1 MINKNFD
8 KNQIER
14 SFRISLVDTDI
25 TSNHSSEYHT
35 YSEKEK
41 GNCHFNYYRGLAS
54 LYAKQKF
61 ERIRLYLKACIQS
74 VNKDDLNEYDQI
86 FNLVKEFI
94 CQEFEDI
101 EQDLKTELS
110 IELKDKYDYL
120 QIPGKVEE
128 KFNSREFKFK
138 EILSHKMDGIMR
150 YVKDQMTLKFVKIR
164 KSELKPDSQNR
175 DAVKMQFPKD
185 AKWLN
190 VKFKYISDVEIEIH
204 YAGNFIGIFPHTSL
218 DGFHKGKTKTNLWDG
233 LLYIAQ
239 KGNIELVTLE
249 GLSKDAPRK
258 FIDRLNKALERALFK
273 EEGQRPIKFETI
285 DSSKYY
291 APHFG
296 VIDAQLS

>member
-1 MINKNFD
+1 MINKNFY

-94 CQEFEDI
+94 YQEFEDI

-218 DGFHKGKTKTNLWDG
+218 VGFHKGKTKTNLWHG

-239 KGNIELVTLE
+239 KGNIERATLE
-249 GLSKDAPRK
+249 GISKDAPRK

-291 APHFG
+291 VPRFG

>member
-1 MINKNFD
+1 MINKNFY

-94 CQEFEDI
+94 YQEFEDI

-110 IELKDKYDYL
+110 IELK
-120 QIPGKVEE
+120 VS
-128 KFNSREFKFK
+128 NVR
-138 EILSHKMDGIMR
+138 
-150 YVKDQMTLKFVKIR
+150 
-164 KSELKPDSQNR
+164 
-175 DAVKMQFPKD
+175 
-185 AKWLN
+185 LN
-190 VKFKYISDVEIEIH
+190 PS
-204 YAGNFIGIFPHTSL
+204 
-218 DGFHKGKTKTNLWDG
+218 
-233 LLYIAQ
+233 
-239 KGNIELVTLE
+239 
-249 GLSKDAPRK
+249 
-258 FIDRLNKALERALFK
+258 LNKALKR
-273 EEGQRPIKFETI
+273 
-285 DSSKYY
+285 D
-291 APHFG
+291 
-296 VIDAQLS
+296 